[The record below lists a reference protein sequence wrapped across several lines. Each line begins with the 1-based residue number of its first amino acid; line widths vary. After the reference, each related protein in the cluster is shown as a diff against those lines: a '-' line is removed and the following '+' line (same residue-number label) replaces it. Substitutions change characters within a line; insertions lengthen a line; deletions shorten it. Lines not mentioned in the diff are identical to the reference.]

1 VARAAELR
9 AFWGGLY
16 QRGAYMRVVWGM
28 LRITNPPIRRVSSS
42 YISGALP
49 SFRVLR
55 PTIYLIKG
63 GAYMPTKCQVGDP
76 LLGGGLYARGAYIK
90 GGAYMPD
97 YTVFL
102 TNHPAFR
109 ASGTKSLQ
117 RRSWQ

>member
-28 LRITNPPIRRVSSS
+28 LRITNPPIRRISSS

-97 YTVFL
+97 YTVGIDAHIAESIL
-102 TNHPAFR
+102 GLSHR
-109 ASGTKSLQ
+109 QL
-117 RRSWQ
+117 RH